1 LFIAPAAD
9 NASYSTKI
17 PIGQHKLSKEDDGIS
32 TNMYIET
39 YDRRWQS
46 MDQFNELVSTQL
58 KTMDK
63 LLYLQSELERCQQI
77 EQQLIT
83 LRQNTELEE
92 IREEIDRM
100 KAELKDIHRIFEE
113 QTEEVIRSYQD
124 MNIVIR

>member
-1 LFIAPAAD
+1 
-9 NASYSTKI
+9 
-17 PIGQHKLSKEDDGIS
+17 
-32 TNMYIET
+32 
-39 YDRRWQS
+39 

-83 LRQNTELEE
+83 LRQNTELVE

-124 MNIVIR
+124 MNIIIR

>member
-1 LFIAPAAD
+1 
-9 NASYSTKI
+9 
-17 PIGQHKLSKEDDGIS
+17 
-32 TNMYIET
+32 
-39 YDRRWQS
+39 
-46 MDQFNELVSTQL
+46 MDQFNELVSMQM

-83 LRQNTELEE
+83 LRQNTELGE

-100 KAELKDIHRIFEE
+100 KEELQDIHRTFEE
-113 QTEEVIRSYQD
+113 QTEEVIRSYQE

>member
-1 LFIAPAAD
+1 
-9 NASYSTKI
+9 
-17 PIGQHKLSKEDDGIS
+17 
-32 TNMYIET
+32 
-39 YDRRWQS
+39 

-124 MNIVIR
+124 MNITIR

>member
-1 LFIAPAAD
+1 
-9 NASYSTKI
+9 
-17 PIGQHKLSKEDDGIS
+17 
-32 TNMYIET
+32 
-39 YDRRWQS
+39 

-77 EQQLIT
+77 EKQLIT

-100 KAELKDIHRIFEE
+100 KTELKDIHRIFEE

>member
-1 LFIAPAAD
+1 
-9 NASYSTKI
+9 
-17 PIGQHKLSKEDDGIS
+17 
-32 TNMYIET
+32 
-39 YDRRWQS
+39 

>member
-1 LFIAPAAD
+1 
-9 NASYSTKI
+9 
-17 PIGQHKLSKEDDGIS
+17 
-32 TNMYIET
+32 
-39 YDRRWQS
+39 

-124 MNIVIR
+124 MNIIIR